1 MAYGSSRRADG
12 SLREELPSAIRH
24 QLLLDG
30 RINMRITTIAAGA
43 VMLTQSTAAQSL
55 ASRVA
60 AAPDGWVQ
68 MRFAARP
75 GVCGN
80 GRGLLSTGGNTLIGN
95 VDEIP
100 RGNWRAACRPGP
112 LRVLLT
118 VRDREVVALRTHV
131 GGEAEAAQSPL
142 TDLGTVSVRDATEYL
157 LGFAAQHDGKVA
169 EKAILPAALADS
181 VVIWPAL
188 LRMARD
194 ESVAKGVRRDAYFWI
209 GRAAAAASTGTTE
222 AELDDDPSGHGGG
235 ESAVRVQAV
244 FALSQL
250 PRNQGVP
257 ELLEVARTNRDPHV
271 RRSAIFWLSQS
282 GDPRALDLFEE
293 ILRARR

>member
-1 MAYGSSRRADG
+1 
-12 SLREELPSAIRH
+12 
-24 QLLLDG
+24 
-30 RINMRITTIAAGA
+30 MRPIVVIAAVLASASGA
-43 VMLTQSTAAQSL
+43 GAQSL
-55 ASRVA
+55 AARVA

-80 GRGLLSTGGNTLIGN
+80 GRGLISTSGNNFIGDVN
-95 VDEIP
+95 ELP
-100 RGNWRAACRPGP
+100 RGDWRTACRPGP
-112 LRVLLT
+112 VRVVLT

-131 GGEAEAAQSPL
+131 GGEAEPSQSPL

-157 LGFAAQHDGKVA
+157 LAFAARRDGKVA

-188 LRMARD
+188 VRLARD
-194 ESVAKGVRRDAYFWI
+194 ESVSRDVRREAYFWI
-209 GRAAAAASTGTTE
+209 GRAAAAVATGTTD
-222 AELDDDPSGHGGG
+222 AELDDDDPSGQGGG

-250 PRNQGVP
+250 PRQQGIP
-257 ELLEVARTNRDPHV
+257 ELIEVARTNRDLHV
-271 RRSAIFWLSQS
+271 VRSAIFWLSQS
-282 GDPRALDLFEE
+282 GDPRALDLFESL
-293 ILRARR
+293 LRGRR